1 MSRGNCSSTPGDYC
15 LHAHGSQSLQFI
27 ERNRILMQNPLEYL
41 QLIKQ
46 IKHYEGQVV
55 AIIANLVRQFF
66 LMETKAQQ
74 WEVTAS

>member
-1 MSRGNCSSTPGDYC
+1 
-15 LHAHGSQSLQFI
+15 
-27 ERNRILMQNPLEYL
+27 MQNPLEYL